1 MGNGGCTLLPGALH
15 PVATR
20 LTQLQMM
27 QLQDASDCSEEDLQ
41 LLACHSVQGR
51 RLTVQLDTSYTAE
64 FVASLKCLSDMAGR
78 WSGRPGPRFRVSN
91 QSEVMLV
98 AQSVESPWW
107 ASAMFAGIAAAALVS
122 GVVWAVAVWAA
133 VVGVGVSSCGGVC
146 CVQLGWGPMLYASL
160 SQRWKYRALRS
171 PPSQLLAGNLPAIRQ
186 SDITQF
192 LEQCAAQLG
201 SLFVFW
207 WGTQPLVV
215 VGEGALGKR
224 LMSRLT
230 ERSSMRYMFLLPE
243 HQQRIMDHSIMLTQG
258 APWRVARKAFE
269 AAVMHHS
276 AVSMHLQVMEQ
287 CVGRLLERI
296 TRTIAAAEQSG
307 EDGGV
312 FEATSFMGD
321 LTLDVVGSCVFGV
334 AFNTQEEELVGE
346 GGPGLMQ
353 SGVELPYSSR
363 QLIQALR
370 QVFTNMNISSQ
381 SRWSLLSSRLPARLW
396 PLVRSL
402 ANRFPDAA
410 QKELVQSRKVIIDTC
425 RALIKVWEQ
434 DHSPAAAAAGPPEG
448 TQPSSQASPISRVSE
463 KSFLGLLLSSADM
476 TTGTTLD
483 HEQIIAQVFVFLL
496 AGYETTATT
505 LTFALYCL
513 ATNPEVQRK
522 LQAEVDAQAHL
533 LAQHTAVKAHV
544 QLTPHSPTGAKGAAA
559 GPTATSKDAAAGRS
573 RSPSP
578 SSATPDLAPASA
590 PSSPDGPH
598 HPESGQGLSA
608 ERLAADFPYACAVID
623 EAMRVFPPVAELRR
637 VMHEPQQLAGYNVP
651 GESTLVLPIWSYHHD
666 AGAWPRPDAF
676 LPERHLAEQQ
686 SSLAPALK
694 THYMP
699 FGAGARSCPG
709 ARFALQ
715 EARLA
720 IVRLCSAFNFAL
732 APVQEFPV
740 KIRSGFTIAPAH
752 GMWLKAQPRAQ

>member
-1 MGNGGCTLLPGALH
+1 MF
-15 PVATR
+15 
-20 LTQLQMM
+20 
-27 QLQDASDCSEEDLQ
+27 
-41 LLACHSVQGR
+41 
-51 RLTVQLDTSYTAE
+51 AE
-64 FVASLKCLSDMAGR
+64 QSL
-78 WSGRPGPRFRVSN
+78 V
-91 QSEVMLV
+91 V
-98 AQSVESPWW
+98 PWW
-107 ASAMFAGIAAAALVS
+107 ASTMLAGIAAAAL
-122 GVVWAVAVWAA
+122 
-133 VVGVGVSSCGGVC
+133 
-146 CVQLGWGPMLYASL
+146 LGWGPMLYASL
-160 SQRWKYRALRS
+160 SQRWKYRALKS

-215 VGEGALGKR
+215 VGEAALGKR

-243 HQQRIMDHSIMLTQG
+243 HQQRIVDKGILMMQG

-334 AFNTQEEELVGE
+334 AFNTQEELVGE

-402 ANRFPDAA
+402 ANRFPDTA
-410 QKELVQSRKVIIDTC
+410 QKELVHSRKVIIDTC

-434 DHSPAAAAAGPPEG
+434 DHPPAAAAAAAAPPEG

-559 GPTATSKDAAAGRS
+559 GPTATGKAAAAGRS

-623 EAMRVFPPVAELRR
+623 EAMRVFPPVAQLRR
-637 VMHEPQQLAGYNVP
+637 VMHEPQQLAGHNVP